1 MLQSCLNLFF
11 FPIFVHCFELH
22 VLYDE
27 GEILYLNVQLNMDEE
42 DEIDAMWHQDGGGC
56 VGK

>member
-1 MLQSCLNLFF
+1 M
-11 FPIFVHCFELH
+11 
-22 VLYDE
+22 LYDE

-56 VGK
+56 VGKWLHTHTHIYA